1 MADSVQLT
9 DLDVIAKYSIA
20 VRSATADR
28 DELIA
33 ALRADLSWLE
43 HGRTRSATSF
53 RSSAAAEDAA
63 EAAEAEAP
71 RASGVARPAAKKTAA
86 KRAAARRDPS

>member
-28 DELIA
+28 DEVIA

-63 EAAEAEAP
+63 EAEAP

>member
-43 HGRTRSATSF
+43 HGRTRSTTAF
-53 RSSAAAEDAA
+53 RAPAAADGGEDAETPSSAGA
-63 EAAEAEAP
+63 
-71 RASGVARPAAKKTAA
+71 ARPTPRKSVA

>member
-43 HGRTRSATSF
+43 HGRSRSTTSF
-53 RSSAAAEDAA
+53 RAPTAAEDD
-63 EAAEAEAP
+63 
-71 RASGVARPAAKKTAA
+71 GDARPTAKKTAA
-86 KRAAARRDPS
+86 KRAAARRDAE

>member
-20 VRSATADR
+20 VRTATADR

-43 HGRTRSATSF
+43 HGRS
-53 RSSAAAEDAA
+53 RSSTAFRAPAQADDDASTS
-63 EAAEAEAP
+63 
-71 RASGVARPAAKKTAA
+71 RTSTVSRPVAKKTTA

>member
-43 HGRTRSATSF
+43 HGRSRSTTSF
-53 RSSAAAEDAA
+53 RAPAAAPEEGDA
-63 EAAEAEAP
+63 E
-71 RASGVARPAAKKTAA
+71 GARPAPR
-86 KRAAARRDPS
+86 KRAARRDPS

>member
-9 DLDVIAKYSIA
+9 DLDVIARYSIA

-28 DELIA
+28 DDLIA

-43 HGRTRSATSF
+43 HGRSRASTVRAPEEQEDDS
-53 RSSAAAEDAA
+53 EDAA
-63 EAAEAEAP
+63 QRPAP
-71 RASGVARPAAKKTAA
+71 RRTPARKTAA
-86 KRAAARRDPS
+86 RRTPR

>member
-9 DLDVIAKYSIA
+9 DLDVIARYSIA

-28 DELIA
+28 DDLIA

-43 HGRTRSATSF
+43 RGRTRASTF
-53 RSSAAAEDAA
+53 RTAPA
-63 EAAEAEAP
+63 EADESDQSEEPPAP
-71 RASGVARPAAKKTAA
+71 RRTAAKKTAA
-86 KRAAARRDPS
+86 RRTPRA